1 MIHLKPLLS
10 ICQAP
15 LAHVILWPQIMAAKK
30 KKQAKTED
38 APSLSVSQLAVPFDM
53 PIPSEFLTKDDL
65 IKYLKIS
72 RPTINRLM
80 KQKAFPFIKLA
91 RRVLFRKADI
101 DRFLE
106 SKTVK

>member
-1 MIHLKPLLS
+1 MEASSMP
-10 ICQAP
+10 
-15 LAHVILWPQIMAAKK
+15 AKK
-30 KKQAKTED
+30 KKAKSPD
-38 APSLSVSQLAVPFDM
+38 GPSLSADEM
-53 PIPSEFLTKDDL
+53 AIPYHLPLFPEYFSKDDL

-80 KQKAFPFIKLA
+80 KQKAFPFIKLE

-101 DRFLE
+101 DLYLE

>member
-1 MIHLKPLLS
+1 M
-10 ICQAP
+10 AP
-15 LAHVILWPQIMAAKK
+15 KK
-30 KKQAKTED
+30 KKKAKD
-38 APSLSVSQLAVPFDM
+38 APSLSVKEMAVPFDM
-53 PIPSEFLTKDDL
+53 PVFPEFLTKDDL
-65 IKYLKIS
+65 IRILKIS

-80 KQKAFPFIKLA
+80 KQKAFPFIKLE